1 MMLGVLRT
9 AGIPSRYV
17 CGYIE
22 SDPIKPAEREPR
34 LIGSLATHAW
44 VEALTPG
51 MKWLAIDPTN
61 NQWCGQRHVTMA
73 YGRDSV
79 DATPVRGTFKGSGD
93 QRMKVRVA
101 DEKDE
106 R

>member
-1 MMLGVLRT
+1 MLGVLRT

-22 SDPIKPAEREPR
+22 SDPIKPPEGTAR

-51 MKWLAIDPTN
+51 MRCSRLIQQTINGVASGTSRWLMAAIR
-61 NQWCGQRHVTMA
+61 W
-73 YGRDSV
+73 
-79 DATPVRGTFKGSGD
+79 TPLHC
-93 QRMKVRVA
+93 VA
-101 DEKDE
+101 PSRALEI
-106 R
+106 RR